1 MMNYL
6 VEYHDHPVNKH
17 RYHLPILGTVRTAR
31 PARVAAWLL
40 GLAILFIVLALTLTP
55 WVQNISGT
63 GRVIAVNPNDREQRI
78 AAPLEGRVVKWHVVE
93 GSKVKKGDLVVEFS
107 DNDPQIIERLNAQ
120 RDALLN
126 RLEQQKNRAT
136 NLSQGVVGLGGSRRN
151 ALEAGIAR
159 IDMAKE
165 NVRAAQ
171 RVLDAAVANEKTT
184 QLNID
189 RQRALMARGLTSQ
202 RSVELAELDHNR
214 AIAELDRS
222 KAQLTSA
229 QAELLARQADQQRIE
244 TDFKTSIEN
253 AQGSAASAQ
262 GDIATTMAEL
272 HRLDVQ
278 LARQQ
283 QQKIVAPRDGTIFRL
298 LAQPGSELLKAGEPL
313 AVLIPDNNN
322 PTVELL
328 MNGND
333 APLIQVG
340 DKVRLQFEGWPAIQ
354 FAGWPSVAVGTFG
367 GEVMLV
373 DATDNG
379 AGKFRIMVQP
389 DPKDEKW
396 PSQQY
401 LRQGVRANGWVL
413 LRTVPLWF
421 EVWRQFNGF
430 PPVTAATEPGKG
442 EGDEKKK
449 K

>member
-1 MMNYL
+1 M
-6 VEYHDHPVNKH
+6 
-17 RYHLPILGTVRTAR
+17 T
-31 PARVAAWLL
+31 
-40 GLAILFIVLALTLTP
+40 
-55 WVQNISGT
+55 
-63 GRVIAVNPNDREQRI
+63 
-78 AAPLEGRVVKWHVVE
+78 
-93 GSKVKKGDLVVEFS
+93 
-107 DNDPQIIERLNAQ
+107 
-120 RDALLN
+120 
-126 RLEQQKNRAT
+126 
-136 NLSQGVVGLGGSRRN
+136 QGVVGLGGSRRN
-151 ALEAGIAR
+151 ALDAGVAR

-165 NVRAAQ
+165 NVRAAE
-171 RVLDAAVANEKTT
+171 RVLDAALANETTT

-189 RQRALMARGLTSQ
+189 RQRALLARGLTSK
-202 RSVELAELDHNR
+202 RSVELAELDHNK
-214 AIAELDRS
+214 AIADVDRS

-229 QAELLARQADQQRIE
+229 RSELLARQAEQQRIE

-262 GDIATTMAEL
+262 SDIANTIAEL

-379 AGKFRIMVQP
+379 QGKFRIMVQP
-389 DPKDEKW
+389 DANDVAW
-396 PSQQY
+396 PSQRY

-430 PPVTAATEPGKG
+430 PPVTAASEPTGS
-442 EGDEKKK
+442 GDEKKK